1 MINSFL
7 HLLFIS
13 VVALFPVINPVG
25 TALMVNPYFKNM
37 SLQDR
42 KACARKI
49 ALYAFSICIIFL
61 ILGHLILNL
70 FGITIPVIQLAG
82 GILIC
87 KNGWDML
94 NTDPQNTTPP
104 VTQENDA
111 TTTDDSLKKISNK
124 IFYPLTFPLTV
135 GGGVIS
141 VLFTLG
147 AHAESTDTTLYIVN
161 LCAVIAAIIVMCIL
175 IVIIYPNTKE
185 LLSRMTIQSVN
196 VLNKFMAFLIF
207 CVGLQIAITGI
218 KNLFN
223 I

>member
-1 MINSFL
+1 MIHSFF

-13 VVALFPVINPVG
+13 IVALFPVVNPIG
-25 TALMVNPYFKNM
+25 TALMINPYFKNM
-37 SLQDR
+37 SVQVR
-42 KACARKI
+42 TVCARKI

-61 ILGHLILNL
+61 ILGHLILTL

-94 NTDPQNTTPP
+94 NNDQQNATPTTDPLAENNTDTI
-104 VTQENDA
+104 
-111 TTTDDSLKKISNK
+111 DSLKNISSK
-124 IFYPLTFPLTV
+124 LFYPLTFPLTV
-135 GGGVIS
+135 GGGTIS

-147 AHAESTDTTLYIVN
+147 AHAESINTTLYIVN
-161 LCAVIAAIIVMCIL
+161 LCAIITAIIFMCIL
-175 IVIIYPNTKE
+175 VVLIYPNTKT

-207 CVGLQIAITGI
+207 CVGLQIAVTGI
-218 KNLFN
+218 KSIF
-223 I
+223 